1 MLKDLGHST
10 YSFGKS
16 LLNQDN
22 YIDASG
28 LVVLRHAIGE
38 VILLFYYLFQGTAV
52 GRNVGRNVLCMKCEA
67 HRVRRKKCRIS
78 CYAPR

>member
-16 LLNQDN
+16 LLNEDN

-38 VILLFYYLFQGTAV
+38 VNLLFFTISFRYSSGAQ
-52 GRNVGRNVLCMKCEA
+52 
-67 HRVRRKKCRIS
+67 CRAQDVMHKMLGAMWGAT
-78 CYAPR
+78 C